1 MPEKL
6 SVRPR
11 ICQQIRSGPLGQWID
26 DFVDVLTA
34 RGYATSVIRRHVR
47 AAAVF
52 SAWLERQRVAL
63 QPSSGSSP
71 SRASYPSFMRD
82 HHHLGG
88 TRFPA
93 SEAPDR

>member
-47 AAAVF
+47 AAAIF
-52 SAWLERQRVAL
+52 SAWLERQRVAATEIDAWRLL
-63 QPSSGSSP
+63 QPAP
-71 SRASYPSFMRD
+71 ETKSRS
-82 HHHLGG
+82 
-88 TRFPA
+88 
-93 SEAPDR
+93 